1 MVLRDREA
9 HHAVRALQH
18 ELKPLIQ
25 SRLIS
30 SVDLVGDMEI
40 VAVIGANMRGKPG
53 VSGKLFGALGAAGVN
68 VHVIAQGSSEMNISF
83 VIEQRDHVEALNV
96 LHAAFFPEL

>member
-1 MVLRDREA
+1 M
-9 HHAVRALQH
+9 
-18 ELKPLIQ
+18 K
-25 SRLIS
+25 
-30 SVDLVGDMEI
+30 
-40 VAVIGANMRGKPG
+40 GKPG

-96 LHAAFFPEL
+96 LHGAFFPEL